1 MSKKNDT
8 GKEGEAVACS
18 WLREHGYTILQTNW
32 RFHRY
37 ELDIVATNGRELVV
51 VEVKTRAENY
61 LVPPEQSVGLSK
73 IRRIAAAAD
82 AYVQKYKVAL
92 PVRFD
97 LISLTQKGPACTVSE
112 HIKDAFLAPVN
123 G

>member
-8 GKEGEAVACS
+8 GKAGEAAACG
-18 WLREHGYTILQTNW
+18 WLREHGYRILQTNW

-37 ELDIVATNGRELVV
+37 ELDIVATNDRELVV
-51 VEVKTRAENY
+51 VEVKTRAEDY
-61 LVPPEQSVGLSK
+61 LVPPEKSVGQTK

-82 AYVQKYKVAL
+82 AYVQMYKVEF

-97 LISLTQKGPACTVSE
+97 VISLTQNGQVCTVLE
-112 HIKDAFLAPVN
+112 HIEDAFFAPVN
-123 G
+123 